1 LEDGSSQGIVRRLKS
16 VVRRLTNGFS
26 AEHFEEEIQGL
37 IDQGAE
43 RGVISPGESEMLQ
56 SIFELGETVAREIMV
71 PRTSMVAV
79 STDATLG
86 QAMEIILTNGH
97 TRLPVYDTDID
108 HIVGVL
114 IAKDLLPYWGRPA
127 EEPLPQEI
135 IRPPILAPEVKKIMD
150 LLAELKAKKS
160 HMAIILDEYGGT
172 AGLVTLEDII
182 EEIVGDIHDEYDVE
196 EEPITRLDNTT
207 ILVDARLNIEELASY
222 LGIKLPEGEYESVG
236 GFITDLLG
244 RVPEENEQIN
254 WHELVMT
261 IRSADERKIDQVE
274 INHPA
279 AVTVTEAG
287 AA

>member
-1 LEDGSSQGIVRRLKS
+1 MEDGSSQGIVRKLKS
-16 VVRRLTNGFS
+16 VFRRLTNGFS

-56 SIFELGETVAREIMV
+56 SIFDLGETVAREIMI

-79 STDATLG
+79 PSDATLG
-86 QAMEIILTNGH
+86 QAMETILNNGH
-97 TRLPVYDTDID
+97 TRLPVYDADID
-108 HIVGVL
+108 HIVGIL

-127 EEPLPQEI
+127 EDPLPQEI

-196 EEPITRLDNTT
+196 EEPITRLDDNT
-207 ILVDARLNIEELASY
+207 ILVDARLNLEELAGFI
-222 LGIKLPEGEYESVG
+222 GIKLPEGEYESVG

-244 RVPEENEQIN
+244 RVPEENEQVTFQD
-254 WHELVMT
+254 LVMT
-261 IRSADERKIDQVE
+261 IRSADERKINQVE
-274 INHPA
+274 VTHPA
-279 AVTVTEAG
+279 IAPVDEAG